1 MNVRLGIDLGGTFI
15 KAGIIDSSYKILYRL
30 QQTAGADINSRA
42 VLRNLNLVYNR
53 LRDVCKNRKYKPL
66 SMGIGSP
73 GTINQ
78 PHGVVTDAAPNIT
91 GWHGTALT
99 KIFGKIDIPVF
110 ADNDANCAALA
121 EFMVSFKSRYNN
133 IIFMTIGT
141 GIGGG
146 IIIEDRLHRG
156 SHFAA
161 SEIGHTVIKH
171 NGRLCKCGLRGCL
184 EAYASVPNMMIRSA
198 YWANKTQSKIKRG
211 LTPQELFKLY
221 KAGNRMA
228 VKTIEENADYLGA
241 GLGSL
246 ANTLNPEIMIIGGGF
261 SGTGREYLK
270 LIEKSISRHAFE
282 AATVKLKVARAKMG
296 NYAGFVGAALLP
308 YVDKNGKIGRKRE

>member
-15 KAGIIDSSYKILYRL
+15 KAGIVDSSFKILYHM
-30 QQTAGADINSRA
+30 QQPAGADIGSAA

-66 SMGIGSP
+66 SVGIGSP
-73 GTINQ
+73 GTISQ
-78 PHGVVTDAAPNIT
+78 PHGIVTDAAPNIA
-91 GWHGTALT
+91 GWHGTVLT
-99 KIFGKIDIPVF
+99 KIFGKPDIQVF

-121 EFMVSFKSRYNN
+121 EYLVSFRGRHKNMV
-133 IIFMTIGT
+133 FMTIGT

-146 IIIEDRLHRG
+146 IIIEGRLHRG
-156 SHFAA
+156 SNFAA
-161 SEIGHTVIKH
+161 SEIGHTVIKR

-184 EAYASVPNMMIRSA
+184 EAYASVPNMMRRSK
-198 YWANKTQSKIKRG
+198 YWAKQTRSKIRTELK
-211 LTPQELFKLY
+211 PQELFKLY
-221 KAGNRMA
+221 QAGNRMA

-246 ANTLNPEIMIIGGGF
+246 ANTLNPEIVIIGGGF
-261 SGTGREYLK
+261 SGTGKEYLK
-270 LIEKSISRHAFE
+270 LIEESISRHAFG

-308 YVDKNGKIGRKRE
+308 FVEKNGKIGR

>member
-15 KAGIIDSSYKILYRL
+15 KAGVVDSSHKILYHL
-30 QQTAGADINSRA
+30 QHPAGADIDSAA
-42 VLRNLNLVYNR
+42 VKNNLNLVYHR
-53 LRDVCKNRKYKPL
+53 LRETCKSRKFKPL
-66 SMGIGSP
+66 SIGIGSP
-73 GTINQ
+73 GTISQ
-78 PHGVVTDAAPNIT
+78 PHGIVTDAAPNIA
-91 GWHGTALT
+91 GWHGIVLT

-110 ADNDANCAALA
+110 GDNDANCVALA
-121 EFMVSFKSRYNN
+121 EYMVSYKSRYKNMV
-133 IIFMTIGT
+133 FMTIGT

-146 IIIEDRLHRG
+146 IIIDGKLHRG
-156 SHFAA
+156 SNFAA
-161 SEIGHTVIKH
+161 AEIGHTVIKH

-184 EAYASVPNMMIRSA
+184 EAYASVPNMMRRTT
-198 YWANKTQSKIKRG
+198 YWAGRTRNKIKAD
-211 LTPQELFKLY
+211 LTPRELYKMY

-228 VKTIEENADYLGA
+228 VKTIEENAEYVGA

-282 AATVKLKVARAKMG
+282 AATAKLRVARAKMG

-308 YVDKNGKIGRKRE
+308 YVDKNGKIGRKR